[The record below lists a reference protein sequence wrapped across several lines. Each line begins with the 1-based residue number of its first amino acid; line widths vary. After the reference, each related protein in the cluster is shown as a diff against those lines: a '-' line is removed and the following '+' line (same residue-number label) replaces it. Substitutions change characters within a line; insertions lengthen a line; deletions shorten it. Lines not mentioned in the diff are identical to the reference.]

1 MAMNFIFSAPFRTG
15 INLNSFISMNF
26 TSEVVASVTSSLNE
40 VKELLPNGFS
50 WDIPWAKDSKGE
62 LHYSELSEV
71 KWSNPPGHLAKVV
84 ILPTEVKD
92 DDREK
97 TAEIHA

>member
-1 MAMNFIFSAPFRTG
+1 MLVGLNLKVKTPDRRTRHG
-15 INLNSFISMNF
+15 HTEISC
-26 TSEVVASVTSSLNE
+26 VAEATGS
-40 VKELLPNGFS
+40 
-50 WDIPWAKDSKGE
+50 
-62 LHYSELSEV
+62 V

-97 TAEIHA
+97 AAEIHA

>member
-1 MAMNFIFSAPFRTG
+1 
-15 INLNSFISMNF
+15 
-26 TSEVVASVTSSLNE
+26 
-40 VKELLPNGFS
+40 
-50 WDIPWAKDSKGE
+50 
-62 LHYSELSEV
+62 V

-97 TAEIHA
+97 AAEIHA